1 MCRLFIG
8 FVWHNAGQ
16 NQFYFPLIGRFP
28 ADCPVS
34 FSAFAGGLR
43 SRALRVRAGFFLF
56 AAGGRGVIST
66 GGDQPGRLDCS
77 YRAWAFG
84 KCCSVFDT
92 ALDIYL
98 L

>member
-56 AAGGRGVIST
+56 AADGRGVIRA
-66 GGDQPGRLDCS
+66 GDDQHARQIPSPRDVRALHRTIIRLLES
-77 YRAWAFG
+77 
-84 KCCSVFDT
+84 
-92 ALDIYL
+92 
-98 L
+98 